1 MGQVMKPTGLFFIV
15 FGVIGLLFAYIIW
28 NVGLLKPVYIETKQL
43 PKSILV
49 YKNVIGP
56 YHKLSETFYEI
67 ENFAKTEGW
76 ECPKTFGL
84 FYDDPNQ
91 AEQDRL
97 RADIGCYLEA
107 SPLGSTGDLI
117 IKEQPATTALVGSFD
132 GAPWLTAF
140 KVYGALQRESL
151 KLNLRI
157 KNGPVM
163 EIYEPKG
170 SQFITHVVFEIAE

>member
-1 MGQVMKPTGLFFIV
+1 MKPTGLFFIV
-15 FGVIGLLFAYIIW
+15 FSVLGLLFAYIIW
-28 NVGLLKPVYIETKQL
+28 NVGLLKPVFIETKKL
-43 PKSILV
+43 PQAVLV
-49 YKNVIGP
+49 FKNVTGP
-56 YHKLSETFYEI
+56 YHKLSEVFKEI
-67 ENFAKTEGW
+67 ETQAKKEGW

-97 RADIGCYLEA
+97 RADIGCYLETL
-107 SPLGSTGDLI
+107 PPGPVGDLV
-117 IKEQPATTALVGSFD
+117 IKEQPAVTALVGSFD

-151 KLNLRI
+151 KQKLKIND
-157 KNGPVM
+157 GPVM

-170 SQFITHVVFEIAE
+170 SQFITHVVFEIVE